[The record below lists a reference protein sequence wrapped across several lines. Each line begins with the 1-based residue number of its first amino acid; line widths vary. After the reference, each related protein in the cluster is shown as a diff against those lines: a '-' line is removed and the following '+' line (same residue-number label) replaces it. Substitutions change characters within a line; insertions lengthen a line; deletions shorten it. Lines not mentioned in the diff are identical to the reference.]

1 MSYLKTN
8 KIDNPVNSDDR
19 IKILPLKVAKYFWD
33 IVQDHVVR
41 GNGHTGVASKI
52 EYLLYEPITQNG
64 KNSLT
69 ASIHFDIILP
79 HHAEESDI
87 ETLWNLESLGKRLPQ
102 HDDEEGFTKRYQ
114 QIHREFNQNQ
124 TNLCE
129 LERT

>member
-8 KIDNPVNSDDR
+8 KIDNHVNSDDR
-19 IKILPLKVAKYFWD
+19 IKISLLKVAKYFWD

-52 EYLLYEPITQNG
+52 AYLLYEPIT
-64 KNSLT
+64 
-69 ASIHFDIILP
+69 ASIHFDISLP
-79 HHAEESDI
+79 HHAEKSDI
-87 ETLWNLESLGKRLPQ
+87 ETLWNLDSLGKLLPE
-102 HDDEEGFTKRYQ
+102 HDDEKRFTK

-129 LERT
+129 LGRT